1 MTVMVTALLAALL
14 VACAPEQ
21 YTIEFD
27 PAGGTLEKS
36 EMVVEEGVSLDLSAI
51 IPEREGYEF
60 GGWKDESGG
69 AATLIVVNS
78 DMKFTA
84 SWTPLASTVTYYVNG
99 EVYASE
105 ERVTGEVFTPIEY
118 AGEEGEFFGWYLDAA
133 MTLKGASSIIASPK
147 STALYGVFI
156 NDDNF
161 ANTFVYT
168 RSQTAVTIEGI
179 KAHAEVIYI
188 PSSYDG
194 LEVKVGRSAFENEE
208 SLKRVYVGAAVTIE
222 EGAFAGSGVTDVY
235 LNGGNYS
242 IKNSALYNG
251 NTLLFLLA
259 GASGDYVV
267 SDDTSEIAAYAFAG
281 RKNITSV
288 TIPSSVSAVGARAFA
303 DCAEGLKITLQA
315 LPGGNFHADWNC
327 KSYDGEEKFSYVLHS
342 SGQSDEGYV
351 YVLRGGRAYILDY
364 VGSKSELV
372 LPRTIDGCALVGIE
386 RAAFAE
392 SDESEIR
399 ITSIIFPD
407 TLQYIGESAFSGCG
421 YLTSVEFPLSLQSL
435 GASAFA
441 GCVSLDKAVFT
452 SSSTIIAPAAFAGCL
467 SLSEVMLPSAL
478 KEIAENMF
486 ENCSSLKEIKL
497 PETLTAIGMGAFY
510 MSGIKQ
516 INIPASVESIEEH
529 AFEQTGSIDDLESFD
544 RPVVFVLTG
553 GLNGREFD
561 WDAITG
567 GYPYEIK

>member
-14 VACAPEQ
+14 AACAPEQ

-27 PAGGTLEKS
+27 PAGGTLDES

-60 GGWKDESGG
+60 DGWKDENGG

-105 ERVTGEVFTPIEY
+105 ERVTGEVFVPIEY

-133 MTLKGASSIIASPK
+133 MTVKGASSITASPK

-156 NDDNF
+156 NDKNF

-168 RSQTAVTIEGI
+168 SSQTAVTIEGI
-179 KAHAEVIYI
+179 KARAEVIYI

-364 VGSKSELV
+364 VGSESELV

-516 INIPASVESIEEH
+516 INIPASVESIEEL
-529 AFEQTGSIDDLESFD
+529 AFAQTGSIDDPASFG

-561 WDAITG
+561 WDAITDDC
-567 GYPYEIK
+567 PYEIK

>member
-14 VACAPEQ
+14 AACAPEQ

-27 PAGGTLEKS
+27 PAGGTLDES

-69 AATLIVVNS
+69 VATLIVVNS

-105 ERVTGEVFTPIEY
+105 ERVTGEVFAPIEY

-133 MTLKGASSIIASPK
+133 MTVKGASSITASPK

-156 NDDNF
+156 NDENF

-168 RSQTAVTIEGI
+168 SSQTAVTIEGI

-194 LEVKVGRSAFENEE
+194 LEVMVGRSAFENEE

>member
-14 VACAPEQ
+14 AACAPEQ

-60 GGWKDESGG
+60 GGWTDENGG

-105 ERVTGEVFTPIEY
+105 ERVTGEVFAPIEY

-133 MTLKGASSIIASPK
+133 MTLKGASSITASPK
-147 STALYGVFI
+147 ATALYGVFI
-156 NDDNF
+156 NDENF

-194 LEVKVGRSAFENEE
+194 LEVMVGRSAFENEE
-208 SLKRVYVGAAVTIE
+208 SLKRVYVGAAVTIA

-267 SDDTSEIAAYAFAG
+267 SDDTSKIAAYAFAD

-327 KSYDGEEKFSYVLHS
+327 KSYDGEEKFSYDLHS
-342 SGQSDEGYV
+342 SGKSAEGYV

-364 VGSKSELV
+364 VGSESELV

-392 SDESEIR
+392 SEITG
-399 ITSIIFPD
+399 IVFPD

-441 GCVSLDKAVFT
+441 GCVSLEKAVFT
-452 SSSTIIAPAAFAGCL
+452 SSSTIVASAAFADCL
-467 SLSEVMLPSAL
+467 SLSEVILPSAL
-478 KEIAENMF
+478 KEIAEDMF
-486 ENCSSLKEIKL
+486 ANCSSLKEIKL

-510 MSGIKQ
+510 ASGIKQ
-516 INIPASVESIEEH
+516 ISIPASVESIEEH
-529 AFEQTGSIDDLESFD
+529 AFEQTGSIDDPESFG

-567 GYPYEIK
+567 GFPYEIK